1 MSAED
6 SLAVS
11 MLVILVIAGG
21 TLMTIF
27 YSLLRNAGKEDELE
41 ELLKEEPETP
51 NEPESE
57 PAGGEVE
64 TAQPWEKDADWWQ
77 K

>member
-11 MLVILVIAGG
+11 MLVILAIAGA

-27 YSLLRNAGKEDELE
+27 FSLLRNAGKKDELE
-41 ELLKEEPETP
+41 ELLREEPEVSDD
-51 NEPESE
+51 PEAE
-57 PAGGEVE
+57 PAGGEPE
-64 TAQPWEKDADWWQ
+64 SRQPWEKDADWWR